1 MREIFELKIT
11 IPEIDATTIPQF
23 EGEFSRYSFIKDYWK
38 SFVFPNKVDYTFSHL
53 TDEGIK
59 NMLEKLTVLCNQ
71 IFEEEYKNYI
81 RYSINPVK

>member
-1 MREIFELKIT
+1 MRDLFELKIT
-11 IPEIDATTIPQF
+11 IPEIDVTTIPQF

-38 SFVFPNKVDYTFSHL
+38 SFVFPNKVDYTFSYL

-71 IFEEEYKNYI
+71 IFVEEYKKYI
-81 RYSINPVK
+81 RYTVNPIK